1 MSETNPWAWYSDPDV
16 LGLERER
23 IFRSAWHYV
32 ATPAGCG
39 RPSSYFACDTRR
51 TAGTSSPATGTASSA
66 RSSTSAVTAA
76 P

>member
-32 ATPAGCG
+32 GHAGRLE
-39 RPSSYFACDTRR
+39 RPSSYFACDS
-51 TAGTSSPATGTASSA
+51 GGLPTSSSATRKASCVHS
-66 RSSTSAVTAA
+66 
-76 P
+76 